1 MTCQV
6 ARKRIRITSGA
17 ASVKKFE
24 KEKDVS
30 VVYMQVPWVILLT
43 VNSRLIYI
51 FCKAVS
57 YQRMPPMSCN

>member
-17 ASVKKFE
+17 ASLKKFE

-51 FCKAVS
+51 FAKLFLIKECPHV
-57 YQRMPPMSCN
+57 M